1 MLSFQRMKRMF
12 KLTPLVKKGLA
23 TLAPFTQPQVS
34 GAPGWV
40 FLTHETDGS
49 ARAFF
54 TDPRGQ
60 TAEEIS
66 VVMDERVCCDTIFRV
81 VRLSPKVFVIY
92 DILVLNGKMLFE
104 TTNYE
109 TRRQKVLEI
118 LELFH
123 FPDLCAFLPPTQL
136 PVGVHIRGYE
146 QHDSTPGSLGV
157 FVENIPT
164 EVVNA

>member
-12 KLTPLVKKGLA
+12 HLRPLVKKGQPLLK
-23 TLAPFTQPQVS
+23 TSVSLQQPQVS

-40 FLTHETDGS
+40 FLTHDANGV
-49 ARAFF
+49 AQAFF
-54 TDPRGQ
+54 TDQR
-60 TAEEIS
+60 ADKNEEIS

-81 VRLSPKVFVIY
+81 VRLSPKIFVIY
-92 DILVLNGKMLFE
+92 DILVLNGKLLFE

-118 LELFH
+118 LDLFH
-123 FPDLCAFLPPTQL
+123 FPDLCAFIPPTEL

-146 QHDSTPGSLGV
+146 QYDSNPGSLGV
-157 FVENIPT
+157 FVDNIPT
-164 EVVNA
+164 E